1 MFKHKFMLPDF
12 SFKKERLPQ
21 MRESLTVV
29 NMHLLYLD
37 PFLLWGVLYIIS
49 LYYEIIIFLK
59 RLIKIRIRI
68 NLYYLFYP
76 REQVNK

>member
-1 MFKHKFMLPDF
+1 MFKYKFMLPDF
-12 SFKKERLPQ
+12 SFKKERLSQ
-21 MRESLTVV
+21 MRASLTVD

-37 PFLLWGVLYIIS
+37 PFLLWGLQYIIS

-68 NLYYLFYP
+68 NLYYPFYP
-76 REQVNK
+76 CEQVNK